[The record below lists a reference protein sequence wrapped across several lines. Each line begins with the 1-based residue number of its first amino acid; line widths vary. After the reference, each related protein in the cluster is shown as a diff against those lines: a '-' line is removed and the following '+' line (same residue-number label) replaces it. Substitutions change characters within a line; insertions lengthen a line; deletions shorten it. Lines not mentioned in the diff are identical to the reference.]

1 MWAAADD
8 VRPATAVEHCVAALL
23 RNSSGVMAHGPVLVK
38 LQGQVD
44 LVERANEVH
53 LADWEVAE
61 RARAFTK
68 GIRLKGWCIRPVQ
81 TTRSR
86 ERDAWALPWAGL
98 SPVFADVPF
107 GPYGIC
113 KNSDHHLARKMARSH
128 RQPNVWRSTPDVDGA
143 T

>member
-23 RNSSGVMAHGPVLVK
+23 RNSSAAMAHDPVLVK
-38 LQGQVD
+38 LEGQVE

-68 GIRLKGWCIRPVQ
+68 GIPHQGWCTACTGDP
-81 TTRSR
+81 
-86 ERDAWALPWAGL
+86 L
-98 SPVFADVPF
+98 S
-107 GPYGIC
+107 
-113 KNSDHHLARKMARSH
+113 
-128 RQPNVWRSTPDVDGA
+128 
-143 T
+143 